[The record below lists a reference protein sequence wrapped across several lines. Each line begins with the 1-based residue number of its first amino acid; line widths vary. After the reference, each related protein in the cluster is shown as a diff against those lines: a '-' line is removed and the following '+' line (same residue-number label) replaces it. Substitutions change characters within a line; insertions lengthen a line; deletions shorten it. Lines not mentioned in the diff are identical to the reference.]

1 MAWLNAPMWT
11 ELFLDNRDFLLAELD
26 TLMENLQVYRDAL
39 ANGDAA
45 ALCTALEAGK
55 RRKEEVDGI

>member
-1 MAWLNAPMWT
+1 MWT